1 LMGPQDDAFTENG
14 ISTFLSSTY
23 TVSQLSDRVGYRL
36 EGPAIE
42 HKYGADILS
51 DGIPFGAIQVSG
63 NGQPVV
69 LMADRGVTGG
79 YTKIGVV
86 ITADIWKIAQAL
98 PGDQIKFVS
107 TNYADAVKAISDW
120 EETIGIVRDL
130 AIADRADKIRSG
142 SGVRIMAE
150 GEYIEVFDD
159 DGVQIATKENITGN
173 SLNTR
178 RMFKATVSDETY
190 TFDIDIEKSA

>member
-1 LMGPQDDAFTENG
+1 
-14 ISTFLSSTY
+14 
-23 TVSQLSDRVGYRL
+23 
-36 EGPAIE
+36 
-42 HKYGADILS
+42 
-51 DGIPFGAIQVSG
+51 
-63 NGQPVV
+63 
-69 LMADRGVTGG
+69 
-79 YTKIGVV
+79 KIGVV